1 MNTPT
6 HSLKILNSLAVGVFT
21 VDLDLNITFFNRE
34 AEKITGFSR
43 KEAVGCKC
51 YEIFRTELCQEGC
64 FLKQAI
70 RTGVNVVRARN
81 RILTKK
87 NVEMPVD
94 VNCAVIRDDRG
105 EAVGGVESFLDD
117 SLRVTL
123 EKAIQGSYTFEDII
137 AKDEKVHRILE
148 ILSSVAKTDAHMLI
162 LGETG
167 TGKDLFA
174 RAVHNS
180 SPRKERPFVKVNCAA
195 LPATLLES
203 ELFGYRKGAF
213 TDARSD
219 KPGRFQLAEGGTVYL
234 DEIGELTRELQAK
247 LLQVL
252 EEKEFYP
259 LGSTHPV
266 RVNVRVVSSTNR
278 DLRKMVSDGGFRE
291 DLFYRLNVICLE
303 IPPLRERPG
312 DIPLLIDH
320 FLSIE
325 SQLLRKRI
333 CRVSAEAMRILLNY
347 TYPGNVRELKNI
359 LEHACIIC
367 RGNEIDVDCLPLY
380 LVGER
385 TAGEG
390 RTTGAPGG
398 NAPNP
403 LERMEREAIL
413 SALAGSGWSRKE
425 ASKALKIN
433 RTTLWRKMK
442 RHGLLPDK
450 HVRYL

>member
-1 MNTPT
+1 MNTAKNMM
-6 HSLKILNSLAVGVFT
+6 KILDSLAVGVFT

-34 AEKITGFSR
+34 AERITGFSR
-43 KEAVGCKC
+43 QEAVGCKC
-51 YEIFRTELCQEGC
+51 YEIFRTELCQEDC

-70 RTGVNVVRARN
+70 HSGTNVLRARN

-87 NVEMPVD
+87 SVELPVD
-94 VNCAVIRDDRG
+94 INCAVIRDDHG
-105 EAVGGVESFLDD
+105 QAVGGVESFLDD
-117 SLRVTL
+117 SVRVSL
-123 EKAIQGSYTFEDII
+123 EKTLQGSYTFGDII
-137 AKDEKVHRILE
+137 AKDEKFCRILE
-148 ILSSVAKTDAHMLI
+148 NLPSVARTDAHLLI

-174 RAVHNS
+174 RAIHNS
-180 SPRKERPFVKVNCAA
+180 SPRRERPFVKVNCAA

-219 KPGRFQLAEGGTVYL
+219 KPGRFQLAEGGTIYL
-234 DEIGELTRELQAK
+234 DEIGELSRELQAK

-259 LGSTHPV
+259 LGSTRPV
-266 RVNVRVVSSTNR
+266 QVNVRVVSSTNR
-278 DLRKMVSDGGFRE
+278 DLRKMLKEGRFRE
-291 DLFYRLNVICLE
+291 DLFYRLNVICIE

-312 DIPLLIDH
+312 DIPLLIDY
-320 FLSIE
+320 FLSVE

-333 CRVSAEAMRILLNY
+333 CGVSGDVMRILLNY
-347 TYPGNVRELKNI
+347 AYPGNVRELKNI

-367 RGNEIDVDCLPLY
+367 RGREVGVDSLPLY
-380 LVGER
+380 LLGER
-385 TAGEG
+385 PAGKEGPSAATAPD
-390 RTTGAPGG
+390 AV
-398 NAPNP
+398 NP
-403 LERMEREAIL
+403 LWHMEKEALL

-425 ASKALKIN
+425 ASKMLKIN

-442 RHGLLPDK
+442 KHGLIPGRT
-450 HVRYL
+450 V